1 MKKVVLI
8 AALAICAS
16 VLYQCK
22 STQKTAAATPTPENT
37 LAAAQKRWPDATAQQ
52 IAEGQ
57 TIYTTKCIRC
67 HSAKSVDSEPEE
79 EWGPIMDRM
88 APKAKLTAQENENVK
103 RYVLATRDVLV
114 AKK

>member
-8 AALAICAS
+8 AALAVSAS

-22 STQKTAAATPTPENT
+22 STQKAASAPSPEAT

-52 IAEGQ
+52 ITEGQ
-57 TIYTTKCIRC
+57 TIYTTKCVRC
-67 HSAKSVDSEPEE
+67 HAAKSVDSEPEA

-88 APKAKLTAQENENVK
+88 APKAKLTAQEKENVT
-103 RYVLATRDVLV
+103 RYVLATRDVMV